1 MPLSAVVACHVC
13 VYFCVSV
20 CFAFGLHIL
29 YQVRTLT
36 PNTIFILLAVV
47 VSIVVHTLCFV
58 PRLLTKWVVCF
69 CHLYVCTLY
78 IMFSLWPTHTAS
90 SNIKLVSFGN
100 NMLNY
105 VDNHYSYCIF
115 SNCIRNTLCL
125 NQGPEQ
131 LYLFSQTSIFNRCVF
146 TPIKYT
152 SGYNFWFLFY

>member
-58 PRLLTKWVVCF
+58 PRLLTK
-69 CHLYVCTLY
+69 
-78 IMFSLWPTHTAS
+78 
-90 SNIKLVSFGN
+90 
-100 NMLNY
+100 
-105 VDNHYSYCIF
+105 
-115 SNCIRNTLCL
+115 
-125 NQGPEQ
+125 
-131 LYLFSQTSIFNRCVF
+131 
-146 TPIKYT
+146 
-152 SGYNFWFLFY
+152 